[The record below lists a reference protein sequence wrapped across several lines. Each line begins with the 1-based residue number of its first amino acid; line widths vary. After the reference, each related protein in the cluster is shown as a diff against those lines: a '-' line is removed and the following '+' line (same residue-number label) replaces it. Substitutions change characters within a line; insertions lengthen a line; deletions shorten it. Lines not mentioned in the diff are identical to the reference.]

1 MIEIDT
7 FIYGKNQSKKKTKVI
22 HAILL
27 SMKVTNKKMEL
38 QDVDIQ
44 EIEPFFRSLGAE
56 KDLVQMSVEDVLNVE
71 FLAGARVDNNLAGIG
86 GIMRR
91 FLSTPELFIVV
102 KFQYQKRG
110 LGNEIM
116 QKLISFAKRRYCFLT
131 LTTHRS
137 KEYAPAVSLY
147 RQNNFKCFN
156 YPGDRYFM
164 CLPFTLKGK
173 ILCRLLSLIYVIH
186 FSPLGKILLYLYKK
200 CLYEALQKDKK
211 NERNE
216 QER

>member
-1 MIEIDT
+1 
-7 FIYGKNQSKKKTKVI
+7 
-22 HAILL
+22 
-27 SMKVTNKKMEL
+27 MKVTNKKMEL
-38 QDVDIQ
+38 QDVDIR

-56 KDLVQMSVEDVLNVE
+56 KDLVQMSVERVLNAD
-71 FLAGARVDNNLAGIG
+71 FLAGARVDNNLAGTG
-86 GIMRR
+86 GIMKR

-102 KFQYQKRG
+102 KSQYQKRG

-116 QKLISFAKRRYCFLT
+116 QKLISFAKKKYHFLT

-137 KEYAPAVSLY
+137 KEYAPAMSLY
-147 RQNNFKCFN
+147 RKNNFKCFN

-173 ILCRLLSLIYVIH
+173 ILCRLLSFIYVIH
-186 FSPLGKILLYLYKK
+186 FSPLGKILCYLYSLYKK
-200 CLYEALQKDKK
+200 RFIYKALQNNKKD
-211 NERNE
+211 ERNE

>member
-1 MIEIDT
+1 
-7 FIYGKNQSKKKTKVI
+7 
-22 HAILL
+22 
-27 SMKVTNKKMEL
+27 MKVTNKKMEL

-44 EIEPFFRSLGAE
+44 EIAPFFRSLGAE
-56 KDLVQMSVEDVLNVE
+56 KDLVQMSVEGVLNAE
-71 FLAGARVDNNLAGIG
+71 FLAGARVDNNLAGIC
-86 GIMRR
+86 GIMKR

-116 QKLISFAKRRYCFLT
+116 QKLISFAKRKYCFLT

-147 RQNNFKCFN
+147 RKNNFKCFN
-156 YPGDRYFM
+156 CSSNRYFM

-173 ILCRLLSLIYVIH
+173 ILCPLLSLIYVIN
-186 FSPLGKILLYLYKK
+186 FSPLGKILRYLYTVYIRSG
-200 CLYEALQKDKK
+200 LYMKHYRIIK
-211 NERNE
+211 R
-216 QER
+216 